1 MKLWEKCALFGLFC
15 AVLFSMLG
23 FTAVCESIPD
33 EVLRLHILAN
43 SDSEADQ
50 ALKLRVRDRLLEE
63 SASLMDGASTREEAL
78 AAVETILPA
87 LREAA
92 QDEVYRAGYSYPVTA
107 ELTEMYFPTREYE
120 DVTLPAGRYEALRVA
135 IGEGEGHNGW
145 CVLFPAL
152 CLPAA
157 QDSAAL
163 GDVLSAEQLGVV
175 EGGYEVRFKA
185 VELYEQLRSWM
196 ENW

>member
-1 MKLWEKCALFGLFC
+1 MKLWEKCVLFGLFC

-120 DVTLPAGRYEALRVA
+120 DVTLPAGRYEALRVT
-135 IGEGEGHNGW
+135 IGEGEGHNWW

-175 EGGYEVRFKA
+175 ECGYEVRFKA

>member
-1 MKLWEKCALFGLFC
+1 M
-15 AVLFSMLG
+15 
-23 FTAVCESIPD
+23 
-33 EVLRLHILAN
+33 
-43 SDSEADQ
+43 
-50 ALKLRVRDRLLEE
+50 RDRLLEE

-120 DVTLPAGRYEALRVA
+120 DVTLPAGRYEALRVT
-135 IGEGEGHNGW
+135 IGEGEGHNWW

>member
-1 MKLWEKCALFGLFC
+1 MKLWEKCVLFGLFC

-63 SASLMDGASTREEAL
+63 SSSLMDGASTREEAL

-87 LREAA
+87 LQEAA
-92 QDEVYRAGYSYPVTA
+92 QDEVYRAGYSYPVKA

-120 DVTLPAGRYEALRVA
+120 DVTLPAGRYEALRVT
-135 IGEGEGHNGW
+135 IGEGEGHNWW

-163 GDVLSAEQLGVV
+163 DDVLSAEQLGVV